1 MHTFSRTTNQTL
13 ALLAVDN
20 IYPSKAGLE
29 LFAAV
34 DRGEMSAA
42 EAKESVKARARAYGA
57 ASTTT
62 PVRRMR
68 MK

>member
-42 EAKESVKARARAYGA
+42 DAKESVKARARAYGSA
-57 ASTTT
+57 TTT
-62 PVRRMR
+62 VRRMR